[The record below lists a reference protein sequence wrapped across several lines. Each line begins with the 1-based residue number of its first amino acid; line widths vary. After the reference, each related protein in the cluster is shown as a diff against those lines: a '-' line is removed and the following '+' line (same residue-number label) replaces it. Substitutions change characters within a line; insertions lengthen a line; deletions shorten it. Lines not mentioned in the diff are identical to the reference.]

1 MVSSLRGLFA
11 IDTLNPYSDMLY
23 FVIYKKKKDTEYKI
37 FTNQIFDDLK
47 KAEYFGKTSMKRGYE
62 HKVIDYNKENVDK
75 YWYNEE
81 KK

>member
-1 MVSSLRGLFA
+1 MSSLRGLFA

>member
-1 MVSSLRGLFA
+1 VSSLRGLFA

>member
-1 MVSSLRGLFA
+1 VSSLRGLFA

-37 FTNQIFDDLK
+37 FNNQIFDDLK